1 MSGTSTKAESKTKTK
16 KTTKTVKT
24 SAKKDASVAEKLDAL
39 FNLQKIDSEIDRIRI
54 IRGELP
60 LEVEDLENEI
70 IGLETRTGKIQD
82 EVDELQQDI
91 TNRKL
96 SSKDADTAIL
106 KYKERQNNVRNNREY
121 ESLSKE
127 IEFQDLEIKLNE
139 KRSKEAVVKI
149 ENKRKKS
156 NCLFREVW
164 VSDPG
169 TGPFGFVSKCC
180 AVLRYLCIRKTD
192 LDPDRTKIDLGT
204 PLPKKSLKVCPNSAG
219 FIQDYMTDKTMLT

>member
-16 KTTKTVKT
+16 KTTKAVKT

-70 IGLETRTGKIQD
+70 IGLETRKGKIQD

-106 KYKERQNNVRNNREY
+106 KYKE
-121 ESLSKE
+121 SLYST
-127 IEFQDLEIKLNE
+127 
-139 KRSKEAVVKI
+139 
-149 ENKRKKS
+149 
-156 NCLFREVW
+156 C
-164 VSDPG
+164 
-169 TGPFGFVSKCC
+169 
-180 AVLRYLCIRKTD
+180 
-192 LDPDRTKIDLGT
+192 
-204 PLPKKSLKVCPNSAG
+204 
-219 FIQDYMTDKTMLT
+219 

>member
-16 KTTKTVKT
+16 KTTKAVKT

-60 LEVEDLENEI
+60 LDVEDLENEI

-139 KRSKEAVVKI
+139 KRSKEAVIKI
-149 ENKRKKS
+149 ENKKEILRD
-156 NCLFREVW
+156 W
-164 VSDPG
+164 V
-169 TGPFGFVSKCC
+169 
-180 AVLRYLCIRKTD
+180 Y
-192 LDPDRTKIDLGT
+192 
-204 PLPKKSLKVCPNSAG
+204 
-219 FIQDYMTDKTMLT
+219 

>member
-139 KRSKEAVVKI
+139 KRSKEAVIKI
-149 ENKRKKS
+149 ENKKENFLKIS
-156 NCLFREVW
+156 IYCQIIESWLLE
-164 VSDPG
+164 
-169 TGPFGFVSKCC
+169 
-180 AVLRYLCIRKTD
+180 L
-192 LDPDRTKIDLGT
+192 TKIL
-204 PLPKKSLKVCPNSAG
+204 
-219 FIQDYMTDKTMLT
+219 